1 MMEILRGYL
10 ADFHPQFWASVVEI
24 IWINILLSGD
34 NALVIALACRGL
46 PRRQRL
52 AGMALGTGAAVA
64 LRLAFASVVAKL
76 MVIPYLKI
84 AGGVALL
91 WIATKLLV
99 NENNGNGTA
108 PSPSRNLLDAVKA
121 IAIADV
127 VMSLDNV
134 IAVVAAADG
143 NFALIVFGLGMSIP
157 VIVAGATIIMAVL
170 NYVPAVAW
178 AGAALLGWIAGDVI
192 ATDAA
197 VVEHASALG
206 SAVHDHIR
214 FTCSIVGVLGTLLA
228 AALLR
233 ARQAREVVT
242 EQSPG
247 R

>member
-1 MMEILRGYL
+1 MMEILRGAF

-24 IWINILLSGD
+24 IWINVLLSGD
-34 NALVIALACRGL
+34 NALVIALACRSL
-46 PRRQRL
+46 PRRQRFV
-52 AGMALGTGAAVA
+52 GMTLGAAAAVT
-64 LRLAFASVVAKL
+64 LRLAFASIVAKL

-91 WIATKLLV
+91 WIAARLLLM
-99 NENNGNGTA
+99 NDDNGGAT
-108 PSPSRNLLDAVKA
+108 SPSRNLLDAVKA

-157 VIVAGATIIMAVL
+157 VIVAGATVIIAVL
-170 NYVPAVAW
+170 NYVPAIAW

-197 VVEHASALG
+197 VVQYASTFD

-214 FTCSIVGVLGTLLA
+214 LTCSIVGVLATLLA

-233 ARQAREVVT
+233 ARQARGVVG

>member
-1 MMEILRGYL
+1 MMEILRGSF

-24 IWINILLSGD
+24 IWINVLLSGD

-46 PRRQRL
+46 PRRQRFV
-52 AGMALGTGAAVA
+52 GMALGAAAAVI
-64 LRLAFASVVAKL
+64 LRVAFASIVAKL

-91 WIATKLLV
+91 WIAAKLLV
-99 NENNGNGTA
+99 TDDNGSATA
-108 PSPSRNLLDAVKA
+108 TSPSRNLLDAVKA

-143 NFALIVFGLGMSIP
+143 NFSLIVFGLGMSIP
-157 VIVAGATIIMAVL
+157 LIVAGATVIMAVL
-170 NYVPAVAW
+170 AYVPAIAW
-178 AGAALLGWIAGDVI
+178 VGAALLGWIAGDVI

-197 VVEHASALG
+197 VVQYASTFD
-206 SAVHDHIR
+206 SAVHEHIR
-214 FTCSIVGVLGTLLA
+214 LTCSIVGVLGTLLA

-233 ARQAREVVT
+233 ARQAREVVG
-242 EQSPG
+242 ERSAG

>member
-1 MMEILRGYL
+1 M
-10 ADFHPQFWASVVEI
+10 V
-24 IWINILLSGD
+24 
-34 NALVIALACRGL
+34 
-46 PRRQRL
+46 
-52 AGMALGTGAAVA
+52 LGTAAAVV
-64 LRLAFASVVAKL
+64 LRLAFASVVSQL

-99 NENNGNGTA
+99 NDANGNEPAT
-108 PSPSRNLLDAVKA
+108 SPSHSLLDAVKA

-143 NFALIVFGLGMSIP
+143 NFALIVFGLAVSIP
-157 VIVAGATIIMAVL
+157 MIVAGATIIMAVL
-170 NYVPAVAW
+170 NYVPAIAW
-178 AGAALLGWIAGDVI
+178 AGAAMLGWIAGDVI
-192 ATDAA
+192 ATDVV
-197 VVEHASALG
+197 VVEHASSLG

-214 FTCSIVGVLGTLLA
+214 FTFSIVGVLGTLLA

-233 ARQAREVVT
+233 ARQAREVVS

>member
-1 MMEILRGYL
+1 MMEVLRGYFV
-10 ADFHPQFWASVVEI
+10 DFHPQFWASVVEI

-34 NALVIALACRGL
+34 NALVIALACRAL

-52 AGMALGTGAAVA
+52 VGMALGTAAAVI
-64 LRLAFASVVAKL
+64 LRLAFAGVVAKL

-84 AGGVALL
+84 AGGMALL
-91 WIATKLLV
+91 WIATRLLV
-99 NENNGNGTA
+99 NDKNGSEA
-108 PSPSRNLLDAVKA
+108 VASPSRNLLDAVKA
-121 IAIADV
+121 IAVADV

-170 NYVPAVAW
+170 NYAPAIAW
-178 AGAALLGWIAGDVI
+178 VGAALLGWIAGDVI

-197 VVEHASALG
+197 VVQYASALG
-206 SAVHDHIR
+206 SAVHEHIR
-214 FTCSIVGVLGTLLA
+214 LTCSIVGVLGTLLG

-242 EQSPG
+242 E
-247 R
+247 

>member
-1 MMEILRGYL
+1 MTEILRGYF

-34 NALVIALACRGL
+34 NALVIALACRAL

-52 AGMALGTGAAVA
+52 AGMVLGTAAAVI
-64 LRLAFASVVAKL
+64 LRLVFASVVSKL

-99 NENNGNGTA
+99 QDSNGSEPET
-108 PSPSRNLLDAVKA
+108 SPSHNLLDAVKA
-121 IAIADV
+121 IAVADV

-157 VIVAGATIIMAVL
+157 VIIAGASIIMVL
-170 NYVPAVAW
+170 LNRYPAIAW
-178 AGAALLGWIAGDVI
+178 AGAAMLGWIAGDVI

-197 VVEHASALG
+197 VVEHASSLG
-206 SAVHDHIR
+206 SAVHEHIR
-214 FTCSIVGVLGTLLA
+214 FTCSVVGMLGTLLA

-233 ARQAREVVT
+233 ARQAREVVS

>member
-1 MMEILRGYL
+1 MMEILRGYF
-10 ADFHPQFWASVVEI
+10 ADLHPQFWASAVEI
-24 IWINILLSGD
+24 IWINVLLSGD
-34 NALVIALACRGL
+34 NAVVIALACRAL
-46 PRRQRL
+46 PKRQRL
-52 AGMALGTGAAVA
+52 AGMVLGTAAAVV
-64 LRLAFASVVAKL
+64 LRVAFASVVSKL

-99 NENNGNGTA
+99 NDSNENGTA
-108 PSPSRNLLDAVKA
+108 PSPSRNLLDAVKT

-143 NFALIVFGLGMSIP
+143 NFALIVFGLAVSIP
-157 VIVAGATIIMAVL
+157 MIVAGATIIMAAL
-170 NYVPAVAW
+170 NYVPAIAW
-178 AGAALLGWIAGDVI
+178 AGAAMLGWIAGDVI
-192 ATDAA
+192 ATDTV
-197 VVEHASALG
+197 VVEHASSLG
-206 SAVHDHIR
+206 FAVHEHIR

-233 ARQAREVVT
+233 SRQAREVAS

>member
-1 MMEILRGYL
+1 MMEILRGAF

-24 IWINILLSGD
+24 IWINVLLSGD
-34 NALVIALACRGL
+34 NALVIALACRAL

-52 AGMALGTGAAVA
+52 VGMALGAAAAVI
-64 LRLAFASVVAKL
+64 LRVAFASIVAKL

-91 WIATKLLV
+91 WIAAKLLV
-99 NENNGNGTA
+99 TDDNGSATA
-108 PSPSRNLLDAVKA
+108 ASPSRNLLDAVKA

-143 NFALIVFGLGMSIP
+143 NFSLIVFGLGMSIP
-157 VIVAGATIIMAVL
+157 LIVAGATVIMAVL
-170 NYVPAVAW
+170 AYVPAIAW

-197 VVEHASALG
+197 VVQYASTFAP
-206 SAVHDHIR
+206 AVHEHIR
-214 FTCSIVGVLGTLLA
+214 LTCSIVGVLGTLLA

-233 ARQAREVVT
+233 ARQAREVVG
-242 EQSPG
+242 ERSAG